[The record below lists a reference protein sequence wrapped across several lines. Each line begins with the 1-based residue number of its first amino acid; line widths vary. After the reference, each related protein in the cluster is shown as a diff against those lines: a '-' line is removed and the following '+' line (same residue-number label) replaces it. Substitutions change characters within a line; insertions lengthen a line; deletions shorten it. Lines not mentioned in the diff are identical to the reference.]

1 MEGSNKRG
9 QNDGEDTKG
18 SVSAGTSSFSLDITA
33 RGRPLIIFKGY
44 EHRQVRVDRAR
55 NLKAYRCI
63 KKKCKGRLHTDY
75 NDTNV
80 RIVSE
85 HVHEPNFDA
94 EFKRR
99 RRTLLRELAQK
110 GNVSPSQIIQKA
122 RDLEMQYHDVCEAT
136 KTSYAAERR
145 YIQRY
150 WNRQKQQEFSS
161 ANELLPIKHQ
171 IMDCNSHLKI
181 EQEEYA
187 RGIGE
192 ESVDGSSLFPGDS
205 IQISEQFSQFFQ
217 MTTNGTAN
225 GNGASA
231 VNVYLNLL
239 LQQMLSSAI
248 GNSSNGNRLET
259 DDYCSSNPLYPDQFS
274 SVIIKPKSVD
284 VGIQTDIDEF
294 DSPVHDGAVR
304 DTLALELGTILAKKF
319 WPPHYNR
326 DDKLK
331 LLADVIGKLL
341 GQCFTFKT
349 GTLGIMNEIASRNI
363 QSESSVMIR
372 DDIGIGLM
380 RSCICAV

>member
-1 MEGSNKRG
+1 MPTDQLNCGYPIE
-9 QNDGEDTKG
+9 NDNEDNKG
-18 SVSAGTSSFSLDITA
+18 SISAGTSSFSLDITA

-161 ANELLPIKHQ
+161 GNGLLPIKHQ

-181 EQEEYA
+181 EQEEND
-187 RGIGE
+187 RGVGE
-192 ESVDGSSLFPGDS
+192 ESVDIPSLFRGDS
-205 IQISEQFSQFFQ
+205 IQISEQFNQFLQ
-217 MTTNGTAN
+217 MTTNGSAN
-225 GNGASA
+225 GSSASA
-231 VNVYLNLL
+231 MNVYLNLL
-239 LQQMLSSAI
+239 LQQMLSNAV
-248 GNSSNGNRLET
+248 GNSSNNNPQEA
-259 DDYCSSNPLYPDQFS
+259 DDYCSSNSSHQDQFS
-274 SVIIKPKSVD
+274 SLSVKHTLVD
-284 VGIQTDIDEF
+284 AGIQTTNDE
-294 DSPVHDGAVR
+294 SGIRAAVHDAAVR

-319 WPPHYNR
+319 WPQHYLR
-326 DDKLK
+326 EDKLK
-331 LLADVIGKLL
+331 LMVDVIGKLL
-341 GQCFTFKT
+341 GC
-349 GTLGIMNEIASRNI
+349 
-363 QSESSVMIR
+363 
-372 DDIGIGLM
+372 
-380 RSCICAV
+380 C

>member
-1 MEGSNKRG
+1 MPTDESDLNYPA
-9 QNDGEDTKG
+9 ESESEETKG
-18 SVSAGTSSFSLDITA
+18 SIPGTSSFSLDITA

-122 RDLEMQYHDVCEAT
+122 RDLEMQYHDVCEST

-161 ANELLPIKHQ
+161 GNGFLSAKHQ
-171 IMDCNSHLKI
+171 IMDYDSQMKM
-181 EQEEYA
+181 EQD
-187 RGIGE
+187 GE
-192 ESVDGSSLFPGDS
+192 ESVDGSSSLFPGV
-205 IQISEQFSQFFQ
+205 SEEFNQFLQ
-217 MTTNGTAN
+217 MTANSTAN
-225 GNGASA
+225 GSNASA
-231 VNVYLNLL
+231 MNVYLNLL
-239 LQQMLSSAI
+239 LQQMLSNAV
-248 GNSSNGNRLET
+248 GNSSNNNLQEA
-259 DDYCSSNPLYPDQFS
+259 DNYCSSNSSNQNHLSSLSIKQPL
-274 SVIIKPKSVD
+274 INAE
-284 VGIQTDIDEF
+284 IQTSNDESGIHVPT
-294 DSPVHDGAVR
+294 DDAAIR
-304 DTLALELGTILAKKF
+304 DTLTLELRTVLAKKF
-319 WPPHYNR
+319 WPEHYLR
-326 DDKLK
+326 EDKLK
-331 LLADVIGKLL
+331 LMIDVIDKLL
-341 GQCFTFKT
+341 
-349 GTLGIMNEIASRNI
+349 
-363 QSESSVMIR
+363 
-372 DDIGIGLM
+372 D
-380 RSCICAV
+380 

>member
-1 MEGSNKRG
+1 MRTDQSDRSYPVDS
-9 QNDGEDTKG
+9 DGEDTKG
-18 SVSAGTSSFSLDITA
+18 SLGEGTSSFSLDITA
-33 RGRPLIIFKGY
+33 RGRPLIIFRGY

-122 RDLEMQYHDVCEAT
+122 RDLEMQYHDVCEST

-161 ANELLPIKHQ
+161 GNGLVPVKHEVT
-171 IMDCNSHLKI
+171 DCNSESKI
-181 EQEEYA
+181 EEDGGDVE
-187 RGIGE
+187 E
-192 ESVDGSSLFPGDS
+192 ESVDVPSLFPGDS
-205 IQISEQFSQFFQ
+205 AHISEQFNQFLQ
-217 MTTNGTAN
+217 MTTNGITN
-225 GNGASA
+225 GSSASA
-231 VNVYLNLL
+231 MNVYLNLL
-239 LQQMLSSAI
+239 LQQMLSNAV
-248 GNSSNGNRLET
+248 GNNSSNNLQDA
-259 DDYCSSNPLYPDQFS
+259 DDYCSSNSSHQDQLD
-274 SVIIKPKSVD
+274 KKQTLVD
-284 VGIQTDIDEF
+284 AEIQTNNDE
-294 DSPVHDGAVR
+294 SGIHAPVHDAAVR

-319 WPPHYNR
+319 WPQHYLR
-326 DDKLK
+326 EDKLK
-331 LLADVIGKLL
+331 LMVDVIGKLL
-341 GQCFTFKT
+341 HC
-349 GTLGIMNEIASRNI
+349 
-363 QSESSVMIR
+363 
-372 DDIGIGLM
+372 
-380 RSCICAV
+380 C

>member
-1 MEGSNKRG
+1 MPTDLSDRNYPVES
-9 QNDGEDTKG
+9 DGEDIKG

-44 EHRQVRVDRAR
+44 EHRQVRVDQAR

-122 RDLEMQYHDVCEAT
+122 RDLEMQYHDVCEST

-150 WNRQKQQEFSS
+150 WNRQKQQELC
-161 ANELLPIKHQ
+161 NGNGLLPVKQQ
-171 IMDCNSHLKI
+171 IMDCNNDLKI
-181 EQEEYA
+181 EQEEDD
-187 RGIGE
+187 RGVEE
-192 ESVDGSSLFPGDS
+192 ESSDVRSLFPGDS
-205 IQISEQFSQFFQ
+205 VQMAEHYNQFLQ
-217 MTTNGTAN
+217 MTTNGISN
-225 GNGASA
+225 GNSASA
-231 VNVYLNLL
+231 MNVYLNLL
-239 LQQMLSSAI
+239 LQQMLSNVV
-248 GNSSNGNRLET
+248 GNSSNNSFQEA
-259 DDYCSSNPLYPDQFS
+259 DDYCSSNSSHQDQFS
-274 SVIIKPKSVD
+274 SLSIK
-284 VGIQTDIDEF
+284 QTLIDEEIQMSND
-294 DSPVHDGAVR
+294 DSGIPAPFHDATVS

-319 WPPHYNR
+319 WPQHYLR
-326 DDKLK
+326 EDKLK
-331 LLADVIGKLL
+331 LMVDVIGKLL
-341 GQCFTFKT
+341 DC
-349 GTLGIMNEIASRNI
+349 
-363 QSESSVMIR
+363 
-372 DDIGIGLM
+372 
-380 RSCICAV
+380 C

>member
-1 MEGSNKRG
+1 MPTDQLDCSYPGES
-9 QNDGEDTKG
+9 DGEDAKG
-18 SVSAGTSSFSLDITA
+18 SVSAETSSFSLDITA

-122 RDLEMQYHDVCEAT
+122 RDLEMQYHDICEAT

-161 ANELLPIKHQ
+161 GNELLPTKHQ
-171 IMDCNSHLKI
+171 INDCSSHLKV
-181 EQEEYA
+181 EQEEEEDG
-187 RGIGE
+187 RGVAE
-192 ESVDGSSLFPGDS
+192 ESVDGPPLFPGDS
-205 IQISEQFSQFFQ
+205 IQISEQFNQFLQ
-217 MTTNGTAN
+217 MTTNGSAN
-225 GNGASA
+225 GSSASA
-231 VNVYLNLL
+231 MNVYLNLL
-239 LQQMLSSAI
+239 LQQMLSNVV
-248 GNSSNGNRLET
+248 GNSSTNNLKET
-259 DDYCSSNPLYPDQFS
+259 DDYSSSNSSHQDQFS
-274 SVIIKPKSVD
+274 SLNIKQTSVD
-284 VGIQTDIDEF
+284 VGIQTTSDE
-294 DSPVHDGAVR
+294 SGIRAPVHDAAVR

-319 WPPHYNR
+319 WPQHYLR
-326 DDKLK
+326 EDKLK
-331 LLADVIGKLL
+331 LMVDVIGKLL
-341 GQCFTFKT
+341 GC
-349 GTLGIMNEIASRNI
+349 
-363 QSESSVMIR
+363 
-372 DDIGIGLM
+372 
-380 RSCICAV
+380 C